1 MNGPDDSAK
10 APRWR
15 WWLWVGAL
23 LLLGLQLWSD
33 RTDATFVIVS
43 LVVSILLFV
52 ALAFAARHIELRT
65 QRPRKT
71 YLRWALAASVLGL
84 ALIAMPL
91 ALGAGVVIG
100 LMLWAGF
107 VAAGFVWARYYEQSE
122 PL

>member
-1 MNGPDDSAK
+1 MTGPDDAAK
-10 APRWR
+10 APHWR
-15 WWLWVGAL
+15 RWLWVGAV

-33 RTDATFVIVS
+33 RTDAAFVIAS

-52 ALAFAARHIELRT
+52 ALAFAARYIELQT

-71 YLRWALAASVLGL
+71 YLRWALGAAVLGL
-84 ALIAMPL
+84 ALVAMPL
-91 ALGAGVVIG
+91 AIGAGVVIG